1 MAAAA
6 ASGHNSSLAD
16 NCRPLCSD
24 FNLGAFRSA
33 IFDYRP
39 ISLSLPLPLLP
50 ASLAPPL
57 VIPSPSC
64 FSSSDVDSDEP
75 ARRDQVPPELLARR
89 RDQRRGKGRDLTYG
103 GLVEAGLCGDRR
115 GIPGDEG
122 ISNLL
127 MLLQHCLTK
136 KKGTKVKMTPDI
148 VTTTFPFVSD

>member
-57 VIPSPSC
+57 VIRSPSC

-103 GLVEAGLCGDRR
+103 GSCRGRAERGSARHPWRR
-115 GIPGDEG
+115 GNFQSTNVIATLFDQEEG
-122 ISNLL
+122 NQS
-127 MLLQHCLTK
+127 
-136 KKGTKVKMTPDI
+136 
-148 VTTTFPFVSD
+148 